1 MDNFGGIAVLVLIW
15 IVGAI
20 FDKKKKQERRRKQM
34 AQQRP
39 PLSIDPEPVSADPR
53 ARLPDASPREGSKLE
68 QMLRQLNPEFAA
80 LADQAL
86 AQAHEQT
93 ATEGEPEVTV
103 RQPVEPFAAAP
114 DDEDDFMAKAE
125 RAMAQR
131 SRVTVAR
138 DDTDDFMAKAER
150 VIAQRSR
157 VTVARDDGDDFMAK
171 AERVIAQRRIVAE
184 EYSSDRTAEDHDTFH
199 QAVRRPPES
208 EAKGPTE
215 APPTLEQA
223 IIWREIIGPPKAFTI
238 DEM

>member
-1 MDNFGGIAVLVLIW
+1 MDNLGAIAVLVLIW

-53 ARLPDASPREGSKLE
+53 AQLPDASPREGSKLE

-86 AQAHEQT
+86 AQAHQQT
-93 ATEGEPEVTV
+93 ATEGKPEVTV

-114 DDEDDFMAKAE
+114 DDGDDFMAKAE

-150 VIAQRSR
+150 VIAQR
-157 VTVARDDGDDFMAK
+157 
-171 AERVIAQRRIVAE
+171 RIVAE
-184 EYSSDRTAEDHDTFH
+184 EYSSERTAEDHDTFH

-208 EAKGPTE
+208 EAKGPTD